1 MTARRDPSGQGPAA
15 AALAAEDSRL
25 VAGRRSALLLSTERW
40 GPSPPLCRRKA
51 VGYSAQPRRC
61 QPSPSECEKRRHRRQ
76 DKFVKMSTSSKHF
89 GLKYKE
95 ELYIFK
101 ELEKVRRETKKDFL
115 LFKQKLASKP
125 AVDEVPVFRLQ
136 APGPAGPGEDGDV
149 SCAGP
154 QTPSGTPR
162 AIGPAT
168 AAAALLQQAPQVAT
182 RSSGPRE
189 GAAPGK
195 TRPFRPQ
202 DFYLRSS
209 AFLRH
214 RPHKKPPVIAT
225 RAGTSRPVVLRP
237 PPAPRE
243 KPGALWGRWSPRPL
257 GLKRALEPAPAPA
270 RGRDAQPEPT
280 RPAETLKARE
290 GKGSSVSSEE
300 GDAEAALLRRRV
312 RIRTHFLREGAASEP
327 REMGS
332 FSKADREMV
341 QPSDGREAAWQASPP
356 VRMIPKSIEEIIASL
371 QSEAQLASD
380 QTIKELIQSVLGQNY
395 DIKMEVGEP
404 GEEDETDDISLTGK
418 MYWHKTSQAQTEQGL
433 QISIE
438 EPQMN
443 VLEELPEN
451 ITSIFQI
458 EQEDMLEWTPSEA
471 ENMVF
476 TPQETLEI
484 QPADESSKPLEDEQP
499 KSDMKAAKRLS
510 LKVRSSELLQIKGK
524 EVKRTRKSKLGTP
537 QQRKPTKPLQDQKL
551 RKKKDIERGEKTE
564 GAVLHP
570 NGIKSLL
577 TQVEVMRL
585 LTVLEMTGRR
595 STSKQP
601 CAGEKLRFSLDM
613 QVKERGAKDGSS
625 VSYLKEEGSRILQ
638 GIPAIDDKQAYVPTP
653 AIPPELAQG
662 TRQRAQEPY
671 LQLLGEESVQ
681 ASRILIEKFSSESKE
696 SVITLN
702 QHSRRGLRLFYLKKS
717 SSFENIQKS
726 FSTQSLQLKRVKS
739 AVELREETIV
749 PLEIKDNMQNNIKE
763 VMFQKAK
770 ELERRQMVELNE
782 TEEPIVKENIDT
794 ILDTIQDNYSV
805 TDLSVSLVE
814 ASKKAGISYIVYP
827 KKKRIKWKKGWK
839 LRRVT
844 MVLEELSK
852 SPKILK
858 RSMSHG
864 ILPGQKKYFLKIP
877 LYERPFQSPSL
888 PSCLNFDKFA
898 QSRGGIPENTDPQ
911 TWVVDLFSK
920 HKPQKTTAREKVVKI
935 FVPKDLSEEVKEPP
949 KLELSDSLMSSLP
962 PDVIKHYESEVKIL
976 TEEINHKKIYPAFL
990 YCRRG
995 AIYRKLGKLQS
1006 AMNDL
1011 QEAILLEPL
1020 FLNAYWHRHLIYL
1033 FQDKISEA
1041 LDDLNYIN
1049 KYNKNNAEAYL
1060 SKAEIFRRKNDITL
1074 AILNYTQAIKCK
1086 PMDADM
1092 YFRRGEMYEITN
1104 KVLAIDDFSKCIFYD
1119 PQRIDALLKRGL
1131 FFYENENWNAAI
1143 QDFTALLNV
1152 DPQNSQART
1161 YRGRAYFK
1169 RCFYKLAT
1177 QDFSIAIHLD
1187 PNNWLALYYRGCL
1200 FRKSN
1205 PLRAL
1210 QDYSVS
1216 ALINDGYENLGC
1228 FLHRGIL
1235 YADLKLWV
1243 LAICDFETVISLERT
1258 VTFAYINI
1266 GLIYLRHLDN
1276 YIEATW
1282 HFSEAIRLDPLYI
1295 RSYICRAEIYHK
1307 LHELKKAVRELSY
1320 AIHLQPDGIQLYI
1333 IRGQYLLMMK
1343 CYDLAKFTIYQ
1354 VAEMNKGHIEL
1365 SPIQQAL
1372 IYSFCEN
1379 HDKAIQVLDGIIL
1392 NRPEITTYTLL
1403 AKSQMKA
1410 KRSKEAVRM
1419 FKKALDI
1426 FSHSDKGPNAVAASA
1441 DCLYNLGLCYMD
1453 EGNLQMAFDCFTKAV
1468 KANPDLAEG
1477 FYQRGLCKVKLRK
1490 DSSILDFNRAITLD
1504 PKYYEAYLSRVAFY
1518 GLKGRYSKAILNCNE
1533 AIKIYPQSVRA
1544 YIYRGVLKYYNKT
1557 YKLAIT
1563 DLTTAINMDKNS
1575 YVAFYN
1581 RALCFTRIGELRMAL
1596 TDYGIVLLLNAG
1608 ETVTLNTF
1616 INRGLIYEELEQYSF
1631 ALEDFKQAALIS
1643 KTNVGLCQATAM
1655 CYYRYGEFEEAV
1667 NFFTWAININPCFLD
1682 AYVGRG
1688 NSYMEYGH
1696 DEATKQAQKDFLR
1709 ALHFDPT
1716 YIKAR
1721 ISLGYNLQAQ
1731 EKFQKAWHHFT
1742 IAIEVDPKSYLAY
1755 EGRAVVCLQMSDN
1768 FAAMQ
1773 DINTAIK
1780 INTTAEFLTNRGVIH
1795 EFMGQQQNAM
1805 KDYQAAV
1812 SLNPTYSLAYFN
1824 AGNIYLHH
1832 RQFSQASDYFSKA
1845 LKFDPENKC
1854 AMMNRAIANT
1864 ILKKYEEARED
1875 FANVV
1880 ENCPFWAA
1888 VYFNRAQLYCCL
1900 KQYELAEEDLSKA
1913 LSLKPNDALVYNLR
1927 AEVRGKLGV
1936 IEEAMADYNQAL
1948 DLQDH
1953 VQ

>member
-1 MTARRDPSGQGPAA
+1 MPNQFSEISGNREMEVSGRPNRTSSGQ
-15 AALAAEDSRL
+15 L
-25 VAGRRSALLLSTERW
+25 
-40 GPSPPLCRRKA
+40 
-51 VGYSAQPRRC
+51 
-61 QPSPSECEKRRHRRQ
+61 
-76 DKFVKMSTSSKHF
+76 M
-89 GLKYKE
+89 
-95 ELYIFK
+95 
-101 ELEKVRRETKKDFL
+101 
-115 LFKQKLASKP
+115 
-125 AVDEVPVFRLQ
+125 
-136 APGPAGPGEDGDV
+136 
-149 SCAGP
+149 
-154 QTPSGTPR
+154 
-162 AIGPAT
+162 
-168 AAAALLQQAPQVAT
+168 
-182 RSSGPRE
+182 
-189 GAAPGK
+189 
-195 TRPFRPQ
+195 
-202 DFYLRSS
+202 
-209 AFLRH
+209 
-214 RPHKKPPVIAT
+214 
-225 RAGTSRPVVLRP
+225 
-237 PPAPRE
+237 
-243 KPGALWGRWSPRPL
+243 
-257 GLKRALEPAPAPA
+257 
-270 RGRDAQPEPT
+270 
-280 RPAETLKARE
+280 
-290 GKGSSVSSEE
+290 SSV
-300 GDAEAALLRRRV
+300 
-312 RIRTHFLREGAASEP
+312 
-327 REMGS
+327 
-332 FSKADREMV
+332 
-341 QPSDGREAAWQASPP
+341 
-356 VRMIPKSIEEIIASL
+356 
-371 QSEAQLASD
+371 
-380 QTIKELIQSVLGQNY
+380 IKTFWYIYVFQQ
-395 DIKMEVGEP
+395 
-404 GEEDETDDISLTGK
+404 
-418 MYWHKTSQAQTEQGL
+418 
-433 QISIE
+433 
-438 EPQMN
+438 N

-510 LKVRSSELLQIKGK
+510 LKV
-524 EVKRTRKSKLGTP
+524 
-537 QQRKPTKPLQDQKL
+537 
-551 RKKKDIERGEKTE
+551 
-564 GAVLHP
+564 
-570 NGIKSLL
+570 
-577 TQVEVMRL
+577 
-585 LTVLEMTGRR
+585 
-595 STSKQP
+595 
-601 CAGEKLRFSLDM
+601 
-613 QVKERGAKDGSS
+613 KERGAKDGSS
-625 VSYLKEEGSRILQ
+625 VSYLKEERSRIPQDDATCNLHDLCTTVPAQKLPIDLCLASRVYHTADKKGHNTLLGIFGDAFLDGYFTDEDQRNRILQ

-653 AIPPELAQG
+653 EIPPELAQG
-662 TRQRAQEPY
+662 TRQHAQEPY
-671 LQLLGEESVQ
+671 LQLLGEEVPAYPGFTKLFWNLTSPKFSVPVSVMKETLYPKYESVQ

-702 QHSRRGLRLFYLKKS
+702 QHSRRGLR
-717 SSFENIQKS
+717 
-726 FSTQSLQLKRVKS
+726 RVKS

-805 TDLSVSLVE
+805 TDLPVSLVE

-949 KLELSDSLMSSLP
+949 KLELSDSLTSSLP

-1011 QEAILLEPL
+1011 QE
-1020 FLNAYWHRHLIYL
+1020 
-1033 FQDKISEA
+1033 
-1041 LDDLNYIN
+1041 
-1049 KYNKNNAEAYL
+1049 
-1060 SKAEIFRRKNDITL
+1060 
-1074 AILNYTQAIKCK
+1074 
-1086 PMDADM
+1086 
-1092 YFRRGEMYEITN
+1092 
-1104 KVLAIDDFSKCIFYD
+1104 CIFYD

-1152 DPQNSQART
+1152 DPQNSQA
-1161 YRGRAYFK
+1161 
-1169 RCFYKLAT
+1169 
-1177 QDFSIAIHLD
+1177 
-1187 PNNWLALYYRGCL
+1187 
-1200 FRKSN
+1200 
-1205 PLRAL
+1205 
-1210 QDYSVS
+1210 
-1216 ALINDGYENLGC
+1216 
-1228 FLHRGIL
+1228 
-1235 YADLKLWV
+1235 
-1243 LAICDFETVISLERT
+1243 RT

-1410 KRSKEAVRM
+1410 KRSK
-1419 FKKALDI
+1419 
-1426 FSHSDKGPNAVAASA
+1426 
-1441 DCLYNLGLCYMD
+1441 
-1453 EGNLQMAFDCFTKAV
+1453 AFDCFTKAV

-1533 AIKIYPQSVRA
+1533 AIRIYPQSVRA

-1581 RALCFTRIGELRMAL
+1581 RALCYTRIGELRMAL
-1596 TDYGIVLLLNAG
+1596 TDYGIVLLLDAG

-1655 CYYRYGEFEEAV
+1655 CYYRNKEFEEAV
-1667 NFFTWAININPCFLD
+1667 DFFTWAININPCFLD

-1864 ILKKYEEARED
+1864 ILKKYEDARED

>member
-1 MTARRDPSGQGPAA
+1 
-15 AALAAEDSRL
+15 
-25 VAGRRSALLLSTERW
+25 
-40 GPSPPLCRRKA
+40 
-51 VGYSAQPRRC
+51 
-61 QPSPSECEKRRHRRQ
+61 
-76 DKFVKMSTSSKHF
+76 
-89 GLKYKE
+89 
-95 ELYIFK
+95 
-101 ELEKVRRETKKDFL
+101 
-115 LFKQKLASKP
+115 
-125 AVDEVPVFRLQ
+125 
-136 APGPAGPGEDGDV
+136 
-149 SCAGP
+149 
-154 QTPSGTPR
+154 
-162 AIGPAT
+162 
-168 AAAALLQQAPQVAT
+168 
-182 RSSGPRE
+182 
-189 GAAPGK
+189 
-195 TRPFRPQ
+195 
-202 DFYLRSS
+202 
-209 AFLRH
+209 
-214 RPHKKPPVIAT
+214 
-225 RAGTSRPVVLRP
+225 
-237 PPAPRE
+237 
-243 KPGALWGRWSPRPL
+243 
-257 GLKRALEPAPAPA
+257 
-270 RGRDAQPEPT
+270 
-280 RPAETLKARE
+280 
-290 GKGSSVSSEE
+290 
-300 GDAEAALLRRRV
+300 
-312 RIRTHFLREGAASEP
+312 
-327 REMGS
+327 
-332 FSKADREMV
+332 
-341 QPSDGREAAWQASPP
+341 
-356 VRMIPKSIEEIIASL
+356 
-371 QSEAQLASD
+371 
-380 QTIKELIQSVLGQNY
+380 
-395 DIKMEVGEP
+395 
-404 GEEDETDDISLTGK
+404 
-418 MYWHKTSQAQTEQGL
+418 
-433 QISIE
+433 
-438 EPQMN
+438 
-443 VLEELPEN
+443 
-451 ITSIFQI
+451 
-458 EQEDMLEWTPSEA
+458 
-471 ENMVF
+471 
-476 TPQETLEI
+476 
-484 QPADESSKPLEDEQP
+484 
-499 KSDMKAAKRLS
+499 
-510 LKVRSSELLQIKGK
+510 
-524 EVKRTRKSKLGTP
+524 
-537 QQRKPTKPLQDQKL
+537 
-551 RKKKDIERGEKTE
+551 
-564 GAVLHP
+564 
-570 NGIKSLL
+570 
-577 TQVEVMRL
+577 
-585 LTVLEMTGRR
+585 
-595 STSKQP
+595 
-601 CAGEKLRFSLDM
+601 
-613 QVKERGAKDGSS
+613 
-625 VSYLKEEGSRILQ
+625 
-638 GIPAIDDKQAYVPTP
+638 
-653 AIPPELAQG
+653 
-662 TRQRAQEPY
+662 
-671 LQLLGEESVQ
+671 
-681 ASRILIEKFSSESKE
+681 
-696 SVITLN
+696 
-702 QHSRRGLRLFYLKKS
+702 
-717 SSFENIQKS
+717 
-726 FSTQSLQLKRVKS
+726 
-739 AVELREETIV
+739 
-749 PLEIKDNMQNNIKE
+749 
-763 VMFQKAK
+763 
-770 ELERRQMVELNE
+770 
-782 TEEPIVKENIDT
+782 
-794 ILDTIQDNYSV
+794 
-805 TDLSVSLVE
+805 
-814 ASKKAGISYIVYP
+814 
-827 KKKRIKWKKGWK
+827 
-839 LRRVT
+839 
-844 MVLEELSK
+844 
-852 SPKILK
+852 
-858 RSMSHG
+858 
-864 ILPGQKKYFLKIP
+864 
-877 LYERPFQSPSL
+877 
-888 PSCLNFDKFA
+888 
-898 QSRGGIPENTDPQ
+898 
-911 TWVVDLFSK
+911 
-920 HKPQKTTAREKVVKI
+920 
-935 FVPKDLSEEVKEPP
+935 
-949 KLELSDSLMSSLP
+949 
-962 PDVIKHYESEVKIL
+962 
-976 TEEINHKKIYPAFL
+976 
-990 YCRRG
+990 
-995 AIYRKLGKLQS
+995 
-1006 AMNDL
+1006 
-1011 QEAILLEPL
+1011 
-1020 FLNAYWHRHLIYL
+1020 
-1033 FQDKISEA
+1033 
-1041 LDDLNYIN
+1041 
-1049 KYNKNNAEAYL
+1049 
-1060 SKAEIFRRKNDITL
+1060 
-1074 AILNYTQAIKCK
+1074 
-1086 PMDADM
+1086 
-1092 YFRRGEMYEITN
+1092 
-1104 KVLAIDDFSKCIFYD
+1104 
-1119 PQRIDALLKRGL
+1119 
-1131 FFYENENWNAAI
+1131 
-1143 QDFTALLNV
+1143 
-1152 DPQNSQART
+1152 
-1161 YRGRAYFK
+1161 
-1169 RCFYKLAT
+1169 
-1177 QDFSIAIHLD
+1177 
-1187 PNNWLALYYRGCL
+1187 
-1200 FRKSN
+1200 
-1205 PLRAL
+1205 
-1210 QDYSVS
+1210 
-1216 ALINDGYENLGC
+1216 
-1228 FLHRGIL
+1228 
-1235 YADLKLWV
+1235 
-1243 LAICDFETVISLERT
+1243 
-1258 VTFAYINI
+1258 
-1266 GLIYLRHLDN
+1266 
-1276 YIEATW
+1276 
-1282 HFSEAIRLDPLYI
+1282 
-1295 RSYICRAEIYHK
+1295 
-1307 LHELKKAVRELSY
+1307 
-1320 AIHLQPDGIQLYI
+1320 
-1333 IRGQYLLMMK
+1333 MMK

-1655 CYYRYGEFEEAV
+1655 CYYRNKEFEEAV

-1742 IAIEVDPKSYLAY
+1742 VAIEVDPKSYLAY